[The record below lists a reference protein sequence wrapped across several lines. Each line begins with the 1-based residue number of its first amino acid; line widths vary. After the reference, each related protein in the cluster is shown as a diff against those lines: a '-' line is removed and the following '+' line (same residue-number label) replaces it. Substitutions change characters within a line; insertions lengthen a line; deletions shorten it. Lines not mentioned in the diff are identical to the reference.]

1 MSSNIVIKTRAI
13 PASSRSKDHRNSTV
27 VRTSG
32 GGGGGS
38 SSSGGISGDVGLSK
52 DIRVNAPKTGYV
64 NPGDVLRKGMGYEQI
79 FRKMLY
85 APMPATL
92 VGKIST
98 ANDVEFGSKK
108 GVLTYTATRND
119 NGAMTKAFYDNDEE
133 NILNFSEED
142 NSGVQIATRE
152 LEGNYTK
159 GETYT
164 ATVMYDAGED
174 EDIKE
179 LTLTSK
185 ISVNVYRKWFAGLCD
200 SAPQTSDE
208 VRSLKSNGLYIK
220 AGTYKFP
227 VDKWKKIAVCIPA
240 DEVTELTLTAYPG
253 NFIEDTGITTGPITI
268 SVEGDNKSAAID
280 YKMWVVQTSG
290 LNDADTFTFKTA

>member
-13 PASSRSKDHRNSTV
+13 PASSRSKDYRTSTV
-27 VRTSG
+27 VRTG

-119 NGAMTKAFYDNDEE
+119 NGAMTKAFYDNNEE
-133 NILNFSEED
+133 NILAFSEED
-142 NSGVQIATRE
+142 NNGVQIATRE

-159 GETYT
+159 GETYF
-164 ATVMYDAGED
+164 A
-174 EDIKE
+174 
-179 LTLTSK
+179 K

-200 SAPQTSDE
+200 SVPQTSDE
-208 VRSLKSNGLYIK
+208 VRNLKSSGLYIK